1 MNKKLF
7 NEWYKL
13 KNSRLIYFSVICV
26 LFAPLALLLLMI
38 ILNSDP
44 KYTPITYL
52 EYMSMTLKFIT
63 SVVSVVLYT
72 WIAAEIMG
80 REFRLDTIKSQLT
93 IPISRTDFLFLKL
106 TMVSLMTIII
116 TSLSFIVALLIAF
129 ALDLSGL
136 NLSITLKLF
145 FVYLKATLLIL
156 PFLYFTI
163 WLVLQFKQS
172 FIPMIING
180 LILVVTFF
188 VSKTGLYAIFPWT
201 APTQIVFLASDKES
215 TFSIVNSYHA
225 IIALG
230 LISMFFAYRRINRME
245 I

>member
-1 MNKKLF
+1 MNKILL
-7 NEWYKL
+7 NEWFKL
-13 KNSRLIYFSVICV
+13 KNSRLIYFSVICI
-26 LFAPLALLLLMI
+26 LLAPFALLLFMI
-38 ILNSDP
+38 ILNSNP
-44 KYTPITYL
+44 KFIPVSYL

-93 IPISRTDFLFLKL
+93 IPISRTDFLFLKF
-106 TMVSLMTIII
+106 TMVSVLTIII
-116 TSLSFIVALLIAF
+116 TSLSFIVAVLIAF

-136 NLSITLKLF
+136 NISITLKLS

-163 WLVLQFKQS
+163 WLVLIFKQS

-180 LILVVTFF
+180 LILVLTF
-188 VSKTGLYAIFPWT
+188 VVNQTGLYAIFPWT
-201 APTQIVFLASDKES
+201 APTQIIFLASDIES
-215 TFSIVNSYHA
+215 TYSILNSYHA

-230 LISMFFAYRRINRME
+230 LISMYFAYRRINRME